1 MKILIAADPIATLHQ
16 ASDSSLVMA
25 QDALRRGFEVFYATK
40 DQLLLTNQGAFVQE
54 VLVKAQRLTASH
66 PPVLEPPQTLA
77 LKDFKV
83 ALMRYDPPFDMAYY
97 SATRILASSSHRCLV
112 VNDPKAVLLEPEK
125 LLPFEVAGGK
135 FCPPSLITAD
145 LRELQAFGKIHKQV
159 VLKPLYGKGGT
170 DIVAVSTPQQL
181 TKVATALLAGEPP
194 ADEPPPSQASPP
206 QLSPSQSNP
215 PPAGKLPHSP
225 ASPTST
231 EGIPPSQ
238 PSPSQANHPQS
249 APPQSAPVPVV
260 AQKLIPEVTQEGDR
274 RCFIINGKFKG
285 GFARLPQ
292 KGSILANLAQ
302 GGRAQKCQFSAKEK
316 QICEEVAEVLQQKN
330 ILFGGVDLI
339 KEQLVEINITSPT
352 GLCEHHA
359 LYGTALEIELWDS
372 ILAML

>member
-181 TKVATALLAGEPP
+181 TKVATALLAGETP

-206 QLSPSQSNP
+206 QPS
-215 PPAGKLPHSP
+215 
-225 ASPTST
+225 
-231 EGIPPSQ
+231 PSQ
-238 PSPSQANHPQS
+238 PSEPQS
-249 APPQSAPVPVV
+249 APPQSAPPQSAPPQSAPPQIAPVPVV